1 MTDSVVINSAPTAGA
16 PEGHEQKMMDLVD
29 KANTIPTENLDQP
42 ADTTNTP
49 EERPQWLP
57 EKFKTPEDMAKAYA
71 ELESKIGKQTEKAPE
86 DKPQDL
92 PDPTNATDEEVDK
105 TLASRG
111 LNLSDFSTEF
121 AEKGELSPES
131 YQKLEAAGID
141 KNTVDLY
148 IEGQKALAVQF
159 ETSVKSEVGG
169 DEGYAQL
176 TEWAKSNLSPS
187 EISAFNSAVSS
198 GNIDQAKLAVLG
210 LQARYTSVNGSEP
223 KKVLGGKASSTTDVF
238 ESTAQLTQAMRD
250 PRYKNDPAY
259 RASVQSKLARSS
271 VF

>member
-16 PEGHEQKMMDLVD
+16 PEGHDQKMMDLVD
-29 KANTIPTENLDQP
+29 KANTPQTENLDQL
-42 ADTTNTP
+42 ADTTTNS

-57 EKFKTPEDMAKAYA
+57 EKFKTPEDLAKAYA
-71 ELESKIGKQTEKAPE
+71 ELESKIGKQPEKAPE

-92 PDPTNATDEEVDK
+92 PDPTKATDAEVDK
-105 TLASRG
+105 TLADRG
-111 LNLSDFSTEF
+111 LNLADFSAEF

-131 YQKLEAAGID
+131 YKKLEAAGID

-159 ETSVKSEVGG
+159 ETSVKAEVGG
-169 DEGYAQL
+169 DETYAQMVD
-176 TEWAKSNLSPS
+176 WAKSNLSPS
-187 EISAFNSAVSS
+187 EINAFNAAVSS

-223 KKVLGGKASSTTDVF
+223 KKVIGGKASTTADVF
-238 ESTAQLTQAMRD
+238 ESTAQLTAAMRD
-250 PRYKNDPAY
+250 PRYKTDPAY
-259 RASVQSKLARSS
+259 RADVQAKLARSS